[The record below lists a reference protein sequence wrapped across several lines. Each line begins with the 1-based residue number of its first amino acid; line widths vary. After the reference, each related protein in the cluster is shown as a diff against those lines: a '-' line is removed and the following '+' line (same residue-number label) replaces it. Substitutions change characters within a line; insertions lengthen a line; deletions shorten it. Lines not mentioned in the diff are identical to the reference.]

1 MLPDNE
7 VFAPYKIQRLHLF
20 RTQGEAKLGAPTGV
34 IKWWSAKV
42 E

>member
-7 VFAPYKIQRLHLF
+7 LFAPYKIQRLHLF
-20 RTQGEAKLGAPTGV
+20 KHKAEAKLGAPTGV
-34 IKWWSAKV
+34 IGWWSAKV